1 MHYSFSHGQPFKCF
15 LKACAGVMQPD
26 ITSSALCKCLAVT
39 LCCSVFNHYL
49 CLRLRGIRGGF
60 FFLGFDENRNIW
72 KYSKNKISAVFPF
85 YPADAH
91 KLHNSHTHSYKHFF
105 LHLSVLDVKTPHIHI
120 LMSALGATRGSVSR
134 LRLLWHA
141 DWRSRGSNHHPSIPH
156 YFLSHSHLLADQPA
170 CGETGK
176 ASELAATELSK

>member
-1 MHYSFSHGQPFKCF
+1 MSCSHFVLLCVQSLSLLEIKRYSRR
-15 LKACAGVMQPD
+15 V
-26 ITSSALCKCLAVT
+26 
-39 LCCSVFNHYL
+39 
-49 CLRLRGIRGGF
+49 

-120 LMSALGATRGSVSR
+120 LISALGATRGSVSR

>member
-1 MHYSFSHGQPFKCF
+1 MSCSHFVLLCVQSLSLLEIKRYS
-15 LKACAGVMQPD
+15 
-26 ITSSALCKCLAVT
+26 
-39 LCCSVFNHYL
+39 
-49 CLRLRGIRGGF
+49 RRG

-134 LRLLWHA
+134 LSLLWHA